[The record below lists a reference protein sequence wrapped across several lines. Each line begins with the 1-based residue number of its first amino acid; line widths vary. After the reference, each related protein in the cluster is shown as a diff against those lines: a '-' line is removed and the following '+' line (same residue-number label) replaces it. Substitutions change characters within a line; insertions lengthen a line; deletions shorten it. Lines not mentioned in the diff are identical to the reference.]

1 MAADI
6 RVVILDLLV
15 ERSEFGHG
23 GNQEILAPIAEFGSV
38 EVLLLTPQ
46 MQSPEA
52 GERAQK
58 EGVVR
63 VAEAD
68 VPHWDYDFPFWDEL
82 TMEISGNSVLFK
94 RIAMPLHGDDHLTSR
109 WLDILSPDA
118 VICSGSRR
126 NVTMWE
132 EWMAGGASI
141 LRCSSNKGIPTI
153 GICFGHQLLCKAL
166 GATLER
172 AESLS
177 NGVWDLDL
185 TEEGDC
191 DEIFSSRRS
200 GSGNSPVVLFTHQ
213 DHVMTVPDCCSLLG
227 STVHNGVTAVR
238 VLDERGNPLPAWGVQ
253 FHPEA
258 AKARVE
264 RAFEW
269 GHITEDDLESFRR
282 EHDGA
287 GILGSF
293 AAVVMRNQA

>member
-1 MAADI
+1 
-6 RVVILDLLV
+6 
-15 ERSEFGHG
+15 
-23 GNQEILAPIAEFGSV
+23 
-38 EVLLLTPQ
+38 
-46 MQSPEA
+46 
-52 GERAQK
+52 
-58 EGVVR
+58 
-63 VAEAD
+63 
-68 VPHWDYDFPFWDEL
+68 
-82 TMEISGNSVLFK
+82 
-94 RIAMPLHGDDHLTSR
+94 
-109 WLDILSPDA
+109 
-118 VICSGSRR
+118 
-126 NVTMWE
+126 
-132 EWMAGGASI
+132 MAGGASI

-238 VLDERGNPLPAWGVQ
+238 VLDERGYPLPAWGVQ

>member
-6 RVVILDLLV
+6 RVVILDLLD

-23 GNQEILAPIAEFGSV
+23 GNQEIFAPIAEFGSV

-126 NVTMWE
+126 DGTMWE

-238 VLDERGNPLPAWGVQ
+238 VLDERGDPLPAWGVQ

>member
-1 MAADI
+1 MNADI

-46 MQSPEA
+46 MQSSEI
-52 GERAQK
+52 GDKAQK
-58 EGVVR
+58 EGIVEIS
-63 VAEAD
+63 EAD
-68 VPHWDYDFPFWDEL
+68 VPHWDNDFPFWDEIS
-82 TMEISGNSVLFK
+82 MEISCNEVKFR
-94 RIAMPLHGDDHLTSR
+94 RIAMPLHGDDVLTSE
-109 WLDILSPDA
+109 WLETLSPNA

-126 NVTMWE
+126 NVSMWE
-132 EWMAGGASI
+132 EWMDGGASI
-141 LRCSSNKGIPTI
+141 LRCSAKMGIPTM

-166 GATLER
+166 GASVER
-172 AESLS
+172 ADSLS
-177 NGVWDLDL
+177 NGVWDLEL
-185 TEEGDC
+185 TEEGDK

-200 GSGNSPVVLFTHQ
+200 GSGNSPAVLFTHQ
-213 DHVMTVPDCCSLLG
+213 DHVMSVPDCCDLLG
-227 STVHNGVTAVR
+227 STVHNSVTAVR
-238 VLDERGNPLPAWGVQ
+238 VLDESGEPLPAWGVQ

-269 GHITEDDLESFRR
+269 GHITEDELESFRR

-293 AAVVMRNQA
+293 AAVVIRNQP